1 MSTIF
6 SIFISQPHKAS
17 AFVAKSLPSLATG
30 RISIHRRRRCQSS
43 FLQHRSFHIQ
53 PRRIPSLLMV
63 LKDPADQA
71 QLSRDDG
78 KHQQPIRKLHMTGP
92 TSQPILNDNSTLP
105 NVEPLV
111 ICGPSGVGKGTII
124 QGLME
129 RFPNDALHP
138 FGFSVSHTTRQPRP
152 GEEHGTHY
160 YFTNMEDMQQQ
171 IDDGRFVEHAHVHG
185 NLYGTSKQAIA
196 DLQAENKI
204 TILDI
209 DMQGVKSVKESNLPA
224 KYIFIAPPSFEE
236 LEGRLRGRAT
246 ETEEAIQRRLGN
258 AAKEI
263 EYGQTEGNFDQVIV
277 NDSVDEAVQKLVD
290 TLEEW
295 YPQLRIVDDGR

>member
-1 MSTIF
+1 
-6 SIFISQPHKAS
+6 
-17 AFVAKSLPSLATG
+17 
-30 RISIHRRRRCQSS
+30 
-43 FLQHRSFHIQ
+43 
-53 PRRIPSLLMV
+53 
-63 LKDPADQA
+63 
-71 QLSRDDG
+71 
-78 KHQQPIRKLHMTGP
+78 
-92 TSQPILNDNSTLP
+92 
-105 NVEPLV
+105 
-111 ICGPSGVGKGTII
+111 
-124 QGLME
+124 
-129 RFPNDALHP
+129 
-138 FGFSVSHTTRQPRP
+138 
-152 GEEHGTHY
+152 
-160 YFTNMEDMQQQ
+160 MEDTQQQ

-295 YPQLRIVDDGR
+295 YPQLRMADDGR